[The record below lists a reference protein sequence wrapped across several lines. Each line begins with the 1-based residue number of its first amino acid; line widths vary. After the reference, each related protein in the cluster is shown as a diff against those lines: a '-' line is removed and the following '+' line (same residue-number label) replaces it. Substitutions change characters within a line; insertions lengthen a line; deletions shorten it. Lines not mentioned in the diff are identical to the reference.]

1 MNARPLSLVPSAV
14 ESPATRAS
22 RLMAEARE
30 AGLEQ
35 IRALEEAL
43 ATVGALSAE
52 IAEGGD
58 VYPPGARDLARRLA
72 EDAAHRLNTLEAILA
87 NRR

>member
-1 MNARPLSLVPSAV
+1 MTARPLSLVPSAV
-14 ESPATRAS
+14 ESPASRAS
-22 RLMAEARE
+22 RLMAEARD

-35 IRALEEAL
+35 IRALEAAL

-52 IAEGGD
+52 IADGGD

-72 EDAAHRLNTLEAILA
+72 EDAGFKLKTLEAILA
-87 NRR
+87 HGR

>member
-1 MNARPLSLVPSAV
+1 
-14 ESPATRAS
+14 
-22 RLMAEARE
+22 MAEARD

-43 ATVGALSAE
+43 ANVGALSAE
-52 IAEGGD
+52 IADGGD

-72 EDAAHRLNTLEAILA
+72 EDVPHKLHTLEAILA